1 MYFWIIY
8 YNIRRMEEIKNIP
21 LIIPVFNQ
29 LTYTRNLIN
38 WFRWYYPENKI
49 YIIDNGSTYEP
60 LIDYYKET
68 GAYYYNKMYLDN
80 INLLTS
86 HDNNF
91 IENLRGFLSENIYD
105 YYIISDPDI
114 MPHPNTPPNFLEI
127 FKDAIDNK
135 GFHRAGFGLITDDLP
150 EELNEREMIIGN
162 ESALLNQPI
171 PFYFNEKRYD
181 GFKAPL
187 DTTFCLY
194 KRDNGGWSSPMNG
207 NDWGNCLRLF
217 KAHHLGWYVNPN
229 FVNEEMDYYFK
240 SAKYRVPGEPSA
252 GANNNRPE
260 QYK

>member
-1 MYFWIIY
+1 M
-8 YNIRRMEEIKNIP
+8 EIKNIP

-29 LTYTRNLIN
+29 LTYTKNLIN
-38 WFRWYYPENKI
+38 WFMWYYPENPI
-49 YIIDNGSTYEP
+49 YIVDNLSTYDP
-60 LIDYYKET
+60 
-68 GAYYYNKMYLDN
+68 
-80 INLLTS
+80 LLTYYAEPFS
-86 HDNNF
+86 NNRNLK
-91 IENLRGFLSENIYD
+91 IWTYAENDCIKNLQTVIKGHINHNYE

-150 EELNEREMIIGN
+150 EELNERKMIIGN
-162 ESALLNQPI
+162 EAALLNQPI
-171 PFYFNEKRYD
+171 PFFYKDKRYD

-217 KAHHLGWYVNPN
+217 KAFHFGWYLRPD
-229 FVNEEMDYYFK
+229 FINEEMDYYFK

-252 GANNNRPE
+252 GKNNNRPE

>member
-1 MYFWIIY
+1 
-8 YNIRRMEEIKNIP
+8 MENIKNIP

-38 WFRWYYPENKI
+38 WFRWYYPDNPI
-49 YIIDNGSTYEP
+49 YIVDNGSTYMP
-60 LIDYYKET
+60 LRDWYSSHDDAYIFEYKE
-68 GAYYYNKMYLDN
+68 NSF
-80 INLLTS
+80 INNLKLS
-86 HDNNF
+86 LGGLVK
-91 IENLRGFLSENIYD
+91 LRGKLD

-135 GFHRAGFGLITDDLP
+135 GFHRSGFGLITDDLP

-162 ESALLNQPI
+162 EKELLNQPI
-171 PFYFNEKRYD
+171 PFFYKDKRYD

-217 KAHHLGWYVNPN
+217 KAHHMMWYLRPDSI
-229 FVNEEMDYYFK
+229 NEEMDYYFK

-252 GANNNRPE
+252 GKNNNRPE

>member
-1 MYFWIIY
+1 M
-8 YNIRRMEEIKNIP
+8 EIKNIP

-29 LTYTRNLIN
+29 LTYTKNLIN
-38 WFRWYYPENKI
+38 WFRWYCPENQI
-49 YIIDNGSTYEP
+49 FIVDNGSTYKP
-60 LIDYYKET
+60 LLDFYEKNREDIDIFKMNVNECVLNLQT
-68 GAYYYNKMYLDN
+68 ILKLKMYKD
-80 INLLTS
+80 S
-86 HDNNF
+86 
-91 IENLRGFLSENIYD
+91 G

-162 ESALLNQPI
+162 EKELLNQPI
-171 PFYFNEKRYD
+171 PFFYKDKRYD

-217 KAHHLGWYVNPN
+217 KAFHLGWYVNPN

-252 GANNNRPE
+252 GANNNRPN

>member
-1 MYFWIIY
+1 MD
-8 YNIRRMEEIKNIP
+8 EIKNIP

-29 LTYTRNLIN
+29 LTYTKNLIN
-38 WFRWYYPENKI
+38 WFRWYYPENPI
-49 YIIDNGSTYEP
+49 VIV
-60 LIDYYKET
+60 
-68 GAYYYNKMYLDN
+68 
-80 INLLTS
+80 
-86 HDNNF
+86 DNNSSYKPLREWYDSQK
-91 IENLRGFLSENIYD
+91 IASVKLYDRNDCIRNLDHVLDWWENSD

-150 EELNEREMIIGN
+150 EELNEREMILGN
-162 ESALLNQPI
+162 EKELLNQPI
-171 PFYFNEKRYD
+171 PFYFNDKRYD

-194 KRDNGGWSSPMNG
+194 KKDNGGWSSPMNG

-217 KAHHLGWYVNPN
+217 KAFHYGWYLRPD
-229 FVNEEMDYYFK
+229 FINEEMDYYFK

-252 GANNNRPE
+252 GANNNRPN

>member
-1 MYFWIIY
+1 
-8 YNIRRMEEIKNIP
+8 MENIKNIP

-38 WFRWYYPENKI
+38 WFRWYYPENPI
-49 YIIDNGSTYEP
+49 FIVDNGSTYKP
-60 LIDYYKET
+60 LADYYNSIEKYKIYFFTFSE
-68 GAYYYNKMYLDN
+68 
-80 INLLTS
+80 
-86 HDNNF
+86 NNF
-91 IENLRGFLSENIYD
+91 ISNLGRVLYFDIINNYD

-150 EELNEREMIIGN
+150 KELNEREMIIGN
-162 ESALLNQPI
+162 ENALLNKPI
-171 PFYFNEKRYD
+171 PLFFNDKQYEGYM
-181 GFKAPL
+181 APL

-217 KAHHLGWYVNPN
+217 KAFHLGWYVNPN
-229 FVNEEMDYYFK
+229 FVNEEMDFYFK

-252 GANNNRPE
+252 GKNNNRPE